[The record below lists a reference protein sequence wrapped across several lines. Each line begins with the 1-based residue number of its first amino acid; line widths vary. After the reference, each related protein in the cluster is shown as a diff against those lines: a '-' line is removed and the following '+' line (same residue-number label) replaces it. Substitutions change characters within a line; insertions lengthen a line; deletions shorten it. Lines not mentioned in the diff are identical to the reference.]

1 MVLGAVL
8 CAGSL
13 LGLTF
18 RLVVGGGGAETGGR
32 EQGDERK
39 VQTKILDVTIFRSPA
54 VNVLYAADFL
64 NRFIG
69 MLYFKV
75 VIIKI
80 NSEEYFTVNE
90 LINETI

>member
-8 CAGSL
+8 CVGSL

-18 RLVVGGGGAETGGR
+18 RPVVGNSGGEMGRDSTG
-32 EQGDERK
+32 EEK
-39 VQTKILDVTIFRSPA
+39 EETKILDVTIFRSPA

>member
-8 CAGSL
+8 CVGSL

-18 RLVVGGGGAETGGR
+18 RPVVGDSGAEMGGDSMGENR
-32 EQGDERK
+32 EE
-39 VQTKILDVTIFRSPA
+39 TKILDVTIFKSPA

-69 MLYFKV
+69 ILYFKV

-80 NSEEYFTVNE
+80 NSEEYFAVDE
-90 LINETI
+90 